1 VNSNDRRTPLTLLK
15 VLAVSVMLPDEVGF
29 YIFGLRF
36 TAARVLM
43 ILLIPYLIAQFF
55 RLLVTGRYRFVL
67 ADALVPITA
76 TWMII
81 AVSEVNGIDAALNHT
96 GPVLLEFSVG
106 YAASRFLLIDHGE
119 ALSFVDFLCRIIAIV
134 GLLGFLDTLAHRF
147 VLHELASSLFGNSI
161 PLSIAGVDEGGDERL
176 GLLRAMSTLEHP
188 ILFGTTCAIGLLLAT
203 AVPIRARWFVI
214 LSSGLGAVLA
224 LSSAPIQAIAM
235 GFGLLIYNRI
245 LRRMRYRWFVL
256 IILAGFGAVLIL
268 EIIPDPLG
276 FAFSHFV
283 LDAQTAWFRTWIWTT
298 GVAAVAQS
306 PWLGVG
312 WFIPQDYGIPGTV
325 DSIWLLW
332 ALIYGVPGSVL
343 LGISMLGSASLPTQG
358 RDVCLTFNEMKLG
371 TIIGILIFLI
381 VFLGFTVDFFGS
393 GWILIPML
401 VGIRAHLGELGQ
413 SRTRYL
419 VARNEVRFAQG

>member
-1 VNSNDRRTPLTLLK
+1 VNSDHHRARRVLLN

-29 YIFGLRF
+29 YVFGLRF
-36 TAARVLM
+36 TAARVLL
-43 ILLIPYLIAQFF
+43 ILLMPYLIARFF
-55 RLLVTGRYRFVL
+55 RVLIIGRYRFAL
-67 ADALVPITA
+67 SDILVPITA

-96 GPVLLEFSVG
+96 GPVILELLSG
-106 YAASRFLLIDHGE
+106 YAASRFLLMEPGE
-119 ALSFVDFLCRIIAIV
+119 ALSFVNFLCRIVAIV

-147 VLHELASSLFGNSI
+147 VLHELASNLFANPL
-161 PLSIAGVDEGGDERL
+161 PLSIEGVDEGGDVRL
-176 GLLRAMSTLEHP
+176 GLLRAMSTLNHP
-188 ILFGTTCAIGLLLAT
+188 ILFGMTCAIGLLLA
-203 AVPIRARWFVI
+203 AAIPIRGRWFVI
-214 LSSGLGAVLA
+214 LSCGLGAALA
-224 LSSAPIQAIAM
+224 LSSAPLQAIAM

-245 LRRMRYRWFVL
+245 LKRVRYRWMAL
-256 IILAGFGAVLIL
+256 IISGAFGAVLVL
-268 EIIPDPLG
+268 EIIPDPIG

-283 LDAQTAWFRTWIWTT
+283 LDAQTAWFRILIWTT

-312 WFIPQDYGIPGTV
+312 WFIPREYGIPGTV

-332 ALIYGVPGSVL
+332 ALIYGVPGSAL
-343 LGISMLGSASLPTQG
+343 LGLSMLGAASLPTQG
-358 RDVCLTFNEMKLG
+358 QGVCLTFNEMELS
-371 TIIGILIFLI
+371 TIIGVLIFLI

-393 GWILIPML
+393 GWILILML

-419 VARNEVRFAQG
+419 VERNEVRFAQS